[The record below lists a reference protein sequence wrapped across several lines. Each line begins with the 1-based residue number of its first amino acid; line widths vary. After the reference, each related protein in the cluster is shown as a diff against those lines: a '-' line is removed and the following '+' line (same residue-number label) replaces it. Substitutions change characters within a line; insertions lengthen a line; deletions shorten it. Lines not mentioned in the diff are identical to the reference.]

1 MIVWATPAGAQAFPV
16 PAANESQNKG
26 ENGEMAKSAIDL
38 TLTYNSDLN
47 ADLAGG
53 QRAGGAYLQR
63 LGLIADVSLAD
74 AVGWQGAKL
83 HASVHAING
92 TGLSGHFVGNL
103 LTVSGLE
110 AEPAL
115 RLFNLWVEEDLGN
128 GASLRVGQFTAAQE
142 FMISGTATLFV
153 NSTFGWP
160 GSFASDLP
168 SGGPAYPLAAPG
180 IRFAGKVGHSITI
193 RLALFAGDPAGPG
206 SGDPQRRDVHGFN
219 GVRLHGAPFVIGE
232 IARDFRGA
240 VPFSLVVGGWA
251 HFGRFLDVRSV
262 EFQDL
267 SSAAPAGV
275 AHRYQGNF
283 ALYALGDVRLLQNGR
298 RSLHGF
304 IRGSASPSDRN
315 PIDLYFDTGL
325 SLQAPL
331 RSRPDDK
338 VGLALAAAR
347 ISPQLRSGDQLL
359 HGAVARIVPSFEAA
373 LELSYQFKLNSHA
386 YLEPNVQW
394 IINPAGDVVAP
405 QTGSAG
411 AEHHALIAGVR
422 TSATF

>member
-1 MIVWATPAGAQAFPV
+1 MIVWATPAGAQALPV
-16 PAANESQNKG
+16 PAANASQNKG

-38 TLTYNSDLN
+38 TLIYNSDLN

-53 QRAGGAYLQR
+53 QRTGGAYLQR
-63 LGLIADVSLAD
+63 VGLIADVSLAD

-115 RLFNLWVEEDLGN
+115 RLFNLWVEEDLGH

-142 FMISGTATLFV
+142 FIISGTATLFV

-160 GSFASDLP
+160 GSFATDLP

-180 IRFAGKVGHSITI
+180 IRFAGKAGRSTNI

-219 GVRLHGAPFVIGE
+219 GLRLHGRPFAIGE
-232 IARDFRGA
+232 IERDFGGA

-251 HFGRFLDVRSV
+251 HFGRFQDVRSLG
-262 EFQDL
+262 FQDP
-267 SSAAPAGV
+267 SSAAPAD
-275 AHRYQGNF
+275 AAQRYRGNF
-283 ALYALGDVRLLQNGR
+283 ALYALGDIRLLQNGR

-325 SLQAPL
+325 SLQGPL
-331 RSRPDDK
+331 RSRPHDK
-338 VGLALAAAR
+338 VGVALATAR
-347 ISPQLRSGDQLL
+347 ISPRLRSGDQML
-359 HGAVARIVPSFEAA
+359 HGAGARIVPSLEAA
-373 LELSYQFKLNSHA
+373 LELSYQFELSSHA

-394 IINPAGDVVAP
+394 IIHPAGDVVVP
-405 QTGSAG
+405 QARSAG
-411 AEHHALIAGVR
+411 ANDHVLVAGLR